1 MLRCW
6 EVRSP
11 QPGGPV
17 TWRFSLED
25 PHTGEKHGFA
35 NLEVLTDFLQAELEQ
50 ADSTRGQMMASP
62 RHGMLNKCNAMPYR
76 GG

>member
-1 MLRCW
+1 VIRNDPPLYRAFMLRCW

-35 NLEVLTDFLQAELEQ
+35 DLEVLTDFLQAELEQ
-50 ADSTRGQMMASP
+50 ADSTRD
-62 RHGMLNKCNAMPYR
+62 K
-76 GG
+76 

>member
-11 QPGGPV
+11 HPGGPV

-25 PHTGEKHGFA
+25 PHTGQKLGFA
-35 NLEVLTDFLQAELEQ
+35 DKKTLMDHLDAELSETE
-50 ADSTRGQMMASP
+50 STSEEP
-62 RHGMLNKCNAMPYR
+62 
-76 GG
+76 